1 MVPNKWTVKIYQPY
15 TKYHNTVYMFGDT
28 NQYDPVE
35 DGSQIRYD
43 YMSSVTM
50 KEMCPNRQYL
60 EYTKDSSRYDK
71 KTYSILDKFQ
81 EFLYQKSK
89 TSSHLMADTTKTYA
103 I

>member
-1 MVPNKWTVKIYQPY
+1 MVEIYQAY

-60 EYTKDSSRYDK
+60 EYTEDSSRYDK
-71 KTYSILDKFQ
+71 KTYIVYSMSFRSFCI
-81 EFLYQKSK
+81 KSQRQVL
-89 TSSHLMADTTKTYA
+89 T
-103 I
+103 